1 MEYMEKIVSNE
12 RTGANISGIHV
23 DTAPSKL
30 LHKPDLDGLAILEK
44 IAKETEALALKNKK
58 SQFMLEIEQM
68 DLDFKEKWNDPNVY
82 EDDEQF
88 NSMQAESKE
97 LEKQKFELLQKNKFF
112 NLEEK
117 NTLKKK
123 MDLTYQERT
132 IQRVGERN
140 KVYIRREA
148 ERTQAIAQQ
157 WEAIGAKESIYNE
170 SRTKEI
176 QENIIEQYQSL
187 GKLLHDTPEEI
198 QNKTANALA
207 RMYNAQ
213 VQNELNSLLSNP
225 NMPLTTKENKLKQI
239 ENIINNDKYSDKVI
253 DDFMKRLGTTDER
266 TKEFLEV
273 ATKQESR
280 KVLNTFKTE
289 LNRVKAEENRIA
301 RAEARA
307 RKEAEKQRKHEEK
320 MYALMQNDP
329 KAYYKAV
336 TGKKLTTQELVSNPL
351 ALGYVS
357 DGTWEEY
364 GDINNGKAFAIL
376 SSSEISEINRSVN
389 YRKNEGMYTDKEIFE
404 PVFDMARTLSNGDIL
419 KETAIL
425 KDYAMRN
432 GMNPKVFLQ
441 GRNNPEY
448 FRVNDVMRKGNAVV
462 NETGFSINENKDNLS
477 RKAKKNYETI
487 AARFSDDEE
496 LGALM
501 ADQYIVGVIAKS
513 GRLNEF
519 KAKPERF
526 LNKALTE
533 EKKGYSQIKKDIEI
547 ATSISSKRVDYKYDY
562 IKTEKT
568 KQKKETKKE
577 QPKKSKYI

>member
-30 LHKPDLDGLAILEK
+30 LYKPDLDGLAILEK

-88 NSMQAESKE
+88 NSMQAEAKE

-187 GKLLHDTPEEI
+187 GKLLHDTPEEV

-225 NMPLTTKENKLKQI
+225 NMSLTTKENKLKQI

-289 LNRVKAEENRIA
+289 LNRVKAE
-301 RAEARA
+301 
-307 RKEAEKQRKHEEK
+307 
-320 MYALMQNDP
+320 
-329 KAYYKAV
+329 
-336 TGKKLTTQELVSNPL
+336 
-351 ALGYVS
+351 
-357 DGTWEEY
+357 
-364 GDINNGKAFAIL
+364 
-376 SSSEISEINRSVN
+376 
-389 YRKNEGMYTDKEIFE
+389 
-404 PVFDMARTLSNGDIL
+404 
-419 KETAIL
+419 
-425 KDYAMRN
+425 
-432 GMNPKVFLQ
+432 
-441 GRNNPEY
+441 
-448 FRVNDVMRKGNAVV
+448 
-462 NETGFSINENKDNLS
+462 
-477 RKAKKNYETI
+477 
-487 AARFSDDEE
+487 
-496 LGALM
+496 
-501 ADQYIVGVIAKS
+501 
-513 GRLNEF
+513 
-519 KAKPERF
+519 
-526 LNKALTE
+526 
-533 EKKGYSQIKKDIEI
+533 
-547 ATSISSKRVDYKYDY
+547 
-562 IKTEKT
+562 
-568 KQKKETKKE
+568 
-577 QPKKSKYI
+577 